1 MFPHIPQG
9 DFLLDMPAAAGDV
22 RLKTNNEMIKT
33 SIIYNHRQRFSKNG
47 TAPVEVRVMIGRR
60 AYYINTG
67 VDVRKKEWKFG
78 RVENCGNAEDQNN
91 KIAAMLHRVDEAVA
105 ECLKG
110 GDVVTIDDIRQQV
123 KAPDKRRKEIEM
135 PDMLTWMEA
144 EVKTLNVAD
153 GTRDHYRTVLA
164 RLAEYKK
171 MSRWEDLSVEAI
183 SRWDEW
189 LHTVKKKQTAID
201 EQLGKPVEY
210 IGQSTVHNHHK
221 RLKALLNRAV
231 KYGVIASNPYERLR
245 GDIDRGDVETVE
257 FLTNDERDRI
267 EGLTLPEGRNIAAAR
282 DMFIFQCYTGMA
294 YSDAM
299 AFSLDKCRREGDKW
313 LYSAQRQKT
322 GVWFYVQV
330 LPKALAIAEKYG
342 GSLPHVCN
350 EIYNRKLKE
359 LAEKAD
365 ITKKLT
371 THVGRHTFAT
381 WMLRNRVP
389 IERVSKMLGHTKV
402 AQTQRYAKVLAE
414 DVYGEFDKF
423 INT

>member
-9 DFLLDMPAAAGDV
+9 YILLDVPAVAGDV

-105 ECLKG
+105 ECLKSSKTVG
-110 GDVVTIDDIRQQV
+110 IDDIRRKV
-123 KAPDKRRKEIEM
+123 KAPDRRVKKVEM

-144 EVKTLNVAD
+144 EVKALNVAD

-201 EQLGKPVEY
+201 EQLGKPVEC
-210 IGQSTVHNHHK
+210 IGQGTVHNHHK

-231 KYGVIASNPYERLR
+231 KFGVITTNPYERLR

-257 FLTNDERDRI
+257 FLTDTERDRI

-282 DMFIFQCYTGMA
+282 DMFVFQCYTGMA

-322 GVWFYVQV
+322 GVWFYIQV
-330 LPKALAIAEKYG
+330 LPKARAIADKYG

-389 IERVSKMLGHTKV
+389 IERVAKMLGHTKIT
-402 AQTQRYAKVLAE
+402 QTQRYAKVLAE
-414 DVYGEFDKF
+414 DVYAEFDKF
-423 INT
+423 INI